1 MKINKLVILCSMI
14 LLLFLTGCAGGK
26 KEKPTL
32 YVYNWTYYLPEEI
45 ITSFEKK
52 FNVKVV
58 YDVFSSNEEMF
69 AKLKAGGKGYDL
81 TFPSGD
87 FTKIMIKEGMLA
99 PIDKTLIPNFKYIDG
114 RMIAKI
120 KFDEGNKFSV
130 PYMVGTAGIAVN
142 KNKVKDYEHS
152 SSIFGRSDLKNKMTL
167 LDDMREVIGL
177 ALKNLGYSVNSTT
190 DEELA
195 KAKDL
200 VLLWKKN
207 VLKFDS
213 ESFGKG
219 FASDEF
225 LVVQGYAENVFLELD
240 EAQKSKVDFFVPK
253 EGGPMYMDS
262 IVILKDSKNIEL
274 AHQFINYIL
283 EPENFAKIVD
293 FLGLPSI
300 NTGTKKFTTTTPNY
314 QIEDLANCEFKE
326 DLGEAVEKYNKIW
339 EQIRI

>member
-1 MKINKLVILCSMI
+1 MNIKKLSILSLMI
-14 LLLFLTGCAGGK
+14 LLLFLTGCVGGK

-32 YVYNWTYYLPEEI
+32 YVYNWTYYLPEGVI
-45 ITSFEKK
+45 KDFEKK
-52 FNVKVV
+52 YDVKVV

-69 AKLKAGGKGYDL
+69 AKLKAGGKGYDI

-87 FTKIMIKEGMLA
+87 FAKIMIKEGMLA
-99 PIDKTLIPNFKYIDG
+99 PIDRNLLPNFKYLDG
-114 RMIAKI
+114 RILAKI
-120 KFDEGNKFSV
+120 KFDEGNHFSV

-142 KNKVKDYEHS
+142 KNLVKNYEHS
-152 SSIFGRSDLKNKMTL
+152 SSIFGRADLKNKMTL

-177 ALKNLGYSVNSTT
+177 ALKNLGYSVNTT
-190 DEELA
+190 SDVELA

-200 VLLWKKN
+200 VLQWKNN
-207 VLKFDS
+207 VLKFDA

-219 FASDEF
+219 FAADEF

-240 EAQKSKVDFFVPK
+240 KTQKSKVDFFIPK

-262 IVILKDSKNIEL
+262 MVILKDSKNQVL
-274 AHQFINYIL
+274 AHKFINFIL

-300 NTGTKKFTTTTPNY
+300 NTGARKFTKTTPNY
-314 QIEDLANCEFKE
+314 QIEDLNNCEFKE
-326 DLGEAVEKYNKIW
+326 DLGPDVEKYNKIW